1 MNKTP
6 YEFAAESA
14 KTTLDAVK
22 EVSGI
27 TQRAVDKLVDF
38 QLDFVTKALEASS
51 KQENPYTEVK
61 SVEDLVKT
69 NSQIAEEAARQNL
82 ENARKL
88 VDIVTETRDACT
100 AMYEKGV
107 AEAIA
112 PLKSR
117 AAKKAA

>member
-6 YEFAAESA
+6 YEFAAKSA

-38 QLDFVTKALEASS
+38 QLDFVSKALEAGS
-51 KQENPYTEVK
+51 KQTNPYADVK
-61 SVEDLVKT
+61 SVEDLMKT
-69 NSQIAEEAARQNL
+69 NTEVAEQAARQNL

-88 VDIVTETRDACT
+88 VDIVTETGDTCSAL
-100 AMYEKGV
+100 YEKGV

-112 PLKSR
+112 PLKQK